1 MRVLKR
7 KEGYVY
13 VNKQTKKVVGKM
25 VVLAVNDSEN
35 NYDLVSIETA
45 IENFDYKIEEPEIN
59 GDT

>member
-1 MRVLKR
+1 MKILKR

-13 VNKQTKKVVGKM
+13 VNKQTKKVVGGM
-25 VVLAVNDSEN
+25 VVLAVNDNED

>member
-1 MRVLKR
+1 MKVLKR

-13 VNKQTKKVVGKM
+13 VNKLIKKVVGVM
-25 VVLAVNDSEN
+25 VVLAVNDNED

-45 IENFDYKIEEPEIN
+45 IENFDYKIEELEIN

>member
-1 MRVLKR
+1 MRILKR

-13 VNKQTKKVVGKM
+13 VNKLTKKVVGIM
-25 VVLAVNDSEN
+25 IVLAVNDNED

-45 IENFDYKIEEPEIN
+45 VENFDYKIEEPEIN

>member
-1 MRVLKR
+1 MKVLKR

-13 VNKQTKKVVGKM
+13 VNKQTKKVVGVM
-25 VVLAVNDSEN
+25 VVLAVNDNED

-45 IENFDYKIEEPEIN
+45 IENFDYKIEEFEIN

>member
-1 MRVLKR
+1 MKILKR

-13 VNKQTKKVVGKM
+13 VNKQTKKVVGEM
-25 VVLAVNDSEN
+25 IVLAVNDNED

-45 IENFDYKIEEPEIN
+45 VENFDYKIEEPEIN

>member
-1 MRVLKR
+1 MKVLKR

-13 VNKQTKKVVGKM
+13 VNKLSKKVVGVM
-25 VVLAVNDSEN
+25 VVLAVNDNED

-45 IENFDYKIEEPEIN
+45 IENFDYKIEELEIN

>member
-1 MRVLKR
+1 MKILKR

-13 VNKQTKKVVGKM
+13 VNKQTKKVVGGM
-25 VVLAVNDSEN
+25 IVLAVNDNED

>member
-1 MRVLKR
+1 MKILKR

-13 VNKQTKKVVGKM
+13 VNKLTKKVVGTM
-25 VVLAVNDSEN
+25 IVLAVNDNED

-45 IENFDYKIEEPEIN
+45 VENFDYKIEEFEIN

>member
-1 MRVLKR
+1 MKVLKR

-13 VNKQTKKVVGKM
+13 VNKLSKKVVGVM
-25 VVLAVNDSEN
+25 VVLAVNDNED

-59 GDT
+59 GDI